1 MDRSQNIKDKQKVWL
16 TVITVTLLFC
26 AVFVIVLYPNPQPL
40 DEQLTTFGK
49 IADSDDLWHQGVLQ
63 HGTGAHEEALTLYT
77 QAIDTHPESKM
88 AYLYRG
94 TLHYDNARYT
104 EAINDYT
111 QALAIDPEFTW
122 ALNARGVANYRTGNS
137 DAAQADFKH
146 SQTLDPTFIGP
157 AINQAVIEKLDGNLD
172 EALMLLTRADEFSL
186 ATIPTLKVLEN
197 IADIYSTQ
205 GNTDKAIS
213 TYTDIIK
220 HYPNYVIAY
229 HERATLYRAQ
239 GKDTEATADEE
250 RYTTLTQGDLS
261 HEL

>member
-1 MDRSQNIKDKQKVWL
+1 M
-16 TVITVTLLFC
+16 
-26 AVFVIVLYPNPQPL
+26 
-40 DEQLTTFGK
+40 
-49 IADSDDLWHQGVLQ
+49 LQ
-63 HGTGAHEEALTLYT
+63 HGAGAHEEAFALYT
-77 QAIDTHPESKM
+77 QAIDTNPESKM

-94 TLHYDNARYT
+94 TLHYDNARYAQ
-104 EAINDYT
+104 AIADYT
-111 QALAIDPEFTW
+111 QALTIDPEFTW
-122 ALNARGVANYRTGNS
+122 ALNARGVANYRTGNA
-137 DAAQADFKH
+137 DEAQADFKQ

-157 AINQAVIEKLDGNLD
+157 AINQAVIEKLEGNLD
-172 EALMLLTRADEFSL
+172 EALMLLTRAEEFSL
-186 ATIPTLKVLEN
+186 ASIPTRQVLVN
-197 IADIYSTQ
+197 IADIHVAQ

-220 HYPNYVIAY
+220 HYPEYAIAY